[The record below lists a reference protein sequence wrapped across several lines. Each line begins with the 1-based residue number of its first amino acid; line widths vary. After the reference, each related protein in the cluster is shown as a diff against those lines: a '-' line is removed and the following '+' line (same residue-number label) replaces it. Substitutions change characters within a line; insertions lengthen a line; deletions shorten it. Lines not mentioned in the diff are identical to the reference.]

1 MADSFVLYCPS
12 QKEEQLLKNHFLSQA
27 RQSGFG
33 SGFVGLPYQRGNGL
47 GSIFGTIFKAV
58 APLAKSALR
67 TVGKSVLKTGL
78 SVAGDALSGRNV
90 VESMEDHGRSA
101 AANLVRKASKRL
113 TSGPKVVTVAT
124 ASTRKPRRKGR
135 KQKGRGL
142 GRRKASPQYKSIKGS
157 KKRHK
162 EEDIFG

>member
-12 QKEEQLLKNHFLSQA
+12 SKEEQLLKSHFFNQA
-27 RQSGFG
+27 KQSGFG
-33 SGFVGLPYQRGNGL
+33 AGFVGRPYQRGNGL
-47 GSIFGTIFKAV
+47 GSIFGSIFKAV

-67 TVGKSVLKTGL
+67 TVGKTALRTGL

-90 VESMEDHGRSA
+90 VESLEDHGKMA
-101 AANLVRKASKRL
+101 AAKLVKKASKRL

-124 ASTRKPRRKGR
+124 ASTRKRRK

-142 GRRKASPQYKSIKGS
+142 GRRVASTHYKSIKGH

-162 EEDIFG
+162 EDIFGVSL